1 MASQFSASSAFGNV
15 PGMSNGRNLGPNA
28 SREVV
33 TGKELWV
40 YGGQGG

>member
-1 MASQFSASSAFGNV
+1 MASQFSPSSAFGNV
-15 PGMSNGRNLGPNA
+15 PGMPNARNPGPNA

-33 TGKELWV
+33 TGQELWV